1 MSEID
6 QVETASIASSD
17 SSIADLNET
26 PAGPKGTIA
35 SPAPGSAPRPRV
47 YFDITINENEAG
59 RIVFELF
66 SDVVPKTAENFRA
79 LCTGEKGTGNSGKP
93 LHYKHSTFHR
103 IIKRFMCQGGD
114 FTMGNGMGGESIYGE
129 KFEDENFELKH
140 DQPFLLSMANAG
152 PGTNG
157 SQFFI
162 TTVPTPHLDG
172 KHVVFGKVI
181 KGRSI
186 VRLMENAPV
195 KSDSPTEK
203 IVIADCGQL
212 AEGEDD
218 GVKPDPH
225 ADGHEDY
232 PSDDESDVGAV
243 SSDTTLM
250 IFWVIT
256 DDDLIAFQPNIV
268 LKIATEIKTKGTELF
283 QAGDFKAA
291 QSKYLKALRY
301 LDVHPVLPSRDYDLE
316 QKFVA
321 LRLSL
326 FLNSALTALK
336 TSNPIKASD
345 AQLAID
351 QATKALNLDG
361 DADKQ
366 EMRTPLSDADKAKCL
381 YRRALGKAAIKE
393 EAGAV
398 KDLEEARALV
408 KGDKAIEAELE
419 KTKLKIKA
427 KKEAERKKFGKLF
440 A

>member
-1 MSEID
+1 MSAIE
-6 QVETASIASSD
+6 QVDTASIASSD
-17 SSIADLNET
+17 SSVAAAEET
-26 PAGPKGTIA
+26 HTSPKGTIA

-140 DQPFLLSMANAG
+140 EQPFLLSMANAG

-195 KSDSPTEK
+195 KSDSPTER
-203 IVIADCGQL
+203 IVIANCGEL

-218 GVKPDPH
+218 GVKPDPND
-225 ADGHEDY
+225 DGHEDY
-232 PSDDESDVGAV
+232 PSDDESDVGDPRV
-243 SSDTTLM
+243 
-250 IFWVIT
+250 
-256 DDDLIAFQPNIV
+256 V

-283 QAGDFKAA
+283 KAGDFKAA
-291 QSKYLKALRY
+291 QNKYRKALRCEPRLMIN
-301 LDVHPVLPSRDYDLE
+301 LDVHPVLPSRDSDLE
-316 QKFVA
+316 QQLVA

-336 TSNPIKASD
+336 TSSPIKASD

-351 QATKALNLDG
+351 QATKALGLDG

-381 YRRALGKAAIKE
+381 YRRALGKVAIKE

-398 KDLEEARALV
+398 KDLEEARILV

-427 KKEAERKKFGKLF
+427 KKEAERKKFGKMF